1 LKNEANIVIGG
12 KAGDGIRAAGEV
24 LGEIFNRHGL
34 FTFVREDYQ
43 SLIRGGHNYSQIR
56 ASSDRV
62 WSQYSPADVV
72 VAMDERSI
80 DNHED
85 RLGEDDK
92 LIFDSDKVDY
102 DGEAGRPM
110 PLSSMVEKEEG
121 IEVMRN
127 SVAIGAIAHL
137 YGLDLGIV
145 EGVMEKNYGKKAEK
159 NVLLAEKG
167 YEYSEEN
174 FEKVIEIEFPED
186 KEIVPFLTGN
196 QAISLGASKAG
207 LDMYIAYPMTPST
220 SILHFTA
227 NYRDELGLT
236 VVQPENEIGVINM
249 ALGSAYAGAR
259 SMVGTSGGGFALM
272 QEALSMSGISET
284 PLLIIECQRAGPSTG
299 VPTYTSQA
307 DLKFA
312 LNSAHGEF
320 PSIVLAPGDPAEAY
334 YRAGEALNLA
344 WIHQIPVILLSDKH
358 LSESRMSIEI
368 DFDGVSPEAEKRAE
382 SPGEDYKRYR
392 FTEDGISPLARP
404 GTSDAMVKVTSYEH
418 DEYGYTTEDPEGIVA
433 MQDKRK
439 RKWEG
444 IEEDV
449 KNRNPLKVHGED
461 DSKDLILAWGSTK
474 GAVLE
479 AMEILD
485 FPVKFVQPIY
495 LKPFPSEKVLEH
507 IESAERAICVE
518 ANSTGQ
524 LADLIRKEVLED
536 VDERILKYDMRP
548 FDPPELAERLR
559 EAFK

>member
-1 LKNEANIVIGG
+1 MKNEANIVIGG

-284 PLLIIECQRAGPSTG
+284 PLLIIECQRAGPST
-299 VPTYTSQA
+299 
-307 DLKFA
+307 
-312 LNSAHGEF
+312 
-320 PSIVLAPGDPAEAY
+320 
-334 YRAGEALNLA
+334 
-344 WIHQIPVILLSDKH
+344 
-358 LSESRMSIEI
+358 
-368 DFDGVSPEAEKRAE
+368 
-382 SPGEDYKRYR
+382 
-392 FTEDGISPLARP
+392 
-404 GTSDAMVKVTSYEH
+404 
-418 DEYGYTTEDPEGIVA
+418 
-433 MQDKRK
+433 
-439 RKWEG
+439 
-444 IEEDV
+444 
-449 KNRNPLKVHGED
+449 
-461 DSKDLILAWGSTK
+461 
-474 GAVLE
+474 
-479 AMEILD
+479 
-485 FPVKFVQPIY
+485 
-495 LKPFPSEKVLEH
+495 
-507 IESAERAICVE
+507 
-518 ANSTGQ
+518 
-524 LADLIRKEVLED
+524 
-536 VDERILKYDMRP
+536 
-548 FDPPELAERLR
+548 
-559 EAFK
+559 